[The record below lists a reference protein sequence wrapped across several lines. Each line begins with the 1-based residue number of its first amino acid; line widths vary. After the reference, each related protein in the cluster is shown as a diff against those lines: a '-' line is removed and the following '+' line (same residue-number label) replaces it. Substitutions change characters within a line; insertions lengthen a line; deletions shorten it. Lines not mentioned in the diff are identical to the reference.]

1 MRKAWDT
8 ICSKDPEKYC
18 QGSGRKRSSLAGNG
32 CKTCKKVPVEVERLV
47 PTEVEKKTCGVG
59 GPGGPVH
66 DGRGASM
73 KEYHVA
79 IMNKRTPMKGRK
91 SFAAKQ
97 FKLNLD

>member
-18 QGSGRKRSSLAGNG
+18 KGSGRKTGNG
-32 CKTCKKVPVEVERLV
+32 CKTCKKVPVEVERMV

-79 IMNKRTPMKGRK
+79 IRNKRRPMKGRK

-97 FKLNLD
+97 LS